1 MAFLFFFGQALPAH
15 LVGGC
20 GARALSRKT
29 PIYYMYLDEKQGFF
43 RLGKEGE
50 REGREYFYSKN
61 CGLIQDKSDGRN
73 MRNLSLSMADS

>member
-1 MAFLFFFGQALPAH
+1 MQIVVGAYIEALFMFEINQSGEDLAMF
-15 LVGGC
+15 
-20 GARALSRKT
+20 
-29 PIYYMYLDEKQGFF
+29 MYLDEKEGYF

-61 CGLIQDKSDGRN
+61 CGLIQDKSDRRN